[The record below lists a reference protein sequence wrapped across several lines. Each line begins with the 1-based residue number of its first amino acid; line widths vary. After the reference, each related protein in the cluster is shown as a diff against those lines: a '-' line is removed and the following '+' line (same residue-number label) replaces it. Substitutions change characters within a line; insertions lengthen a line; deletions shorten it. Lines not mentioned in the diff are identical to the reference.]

1 MLLIFLILFST
12 VSSYLPVSVSAAEL
26 ESPVVNDDNTVTV
39 TYEDVEAEKVRVAGD
54 FNDWDPSAL
63 SMSDDGSGIWTAT
76 TSALTPDIYGYKLVV
91 GEDGWKT
98 DPLNPAT
105 LSNGNSKLV
114 VPGLN
119 LSEVPNKVAIGSST
133 SLTANLVDDS
143 GNNPTSDATWSLVGE
158 PTGVSLDGASL
169 EVASDAAVDA
179 TFTVKATQ
187 GDYETTKEVQVIA
200 GNNEFTVHYYREDPA
215 TFTDWDFYFFHE
227 SGEFDAVG
235 KAFDSVD
242 DSGDYR
248 FAHGTYSFPTNE
260 VTLLTR
266 KGGENW
272 DDQEGERVITVPEGE
287 SATEVWVVEGKLD
300 VFTSRQDAIN
310 AITGD
315 EQEEE
320 RRRVRLSYTRA
331 DETFGDWNIWVWNTG
346 VKDDQINF
354 DTIQGDTA
362 VANIAVSEEAEEI
375 GFVLRSTEDWDTAE
389 KEFEDDQF
397 ISVNKNDLLT
407 KAYIISGTD
416 ELRVVPDGSAP
427 NVDKGNA
434 TFYYRDKELY
444 SNDAMDTIDKVEL
457 KINNETYEMPYEP
470 LNERFV
476 YTVNGISTG
485 ETSYSYLITKDGT
498 TKEVTDPYNT
508 VDGASTIRYNEQVD
522 LTVSG
527 SVSPA
532 AIDYNQ
538 NAVLSVGVE
547 GLTDDIEISEIY
559 ADVSSLG
566 NSSKLAIDPLLK
578 EVSIAVDDHVTAG
591 TKEIPL
597 TVVDSYG
604 NQYTSSTQ
612 VDVKTRQSVG
622 EEDFDWDES
631 IIYFMLTDRFF
642 DGDSSNNDPYGIGFD
657 TSKSGTYH
665 GGDFEGIT
673 ERLDYLDDLGVN
685 TIWISPIVENIEYD
699 VRYDAT
705 DGIDGEPYYGYH
717 GYWASNFG
725 KLNPHFGTMEEFH
738 RLIDAAHDRGIKIMV
753 DVVLNHTGYGL
764 KEINGTVSNPPEQY
778 PTDADRD
785 RFSDL
790 VRQGSNVGTAEVV
803 GELAGLPDFKTEDPA
818 VRQQIID
825 WQTAWIENATTPNGN
840 TIDYFRVDTVKHV
853 EDATWMAFKNALT
866 EKMPEHKMI
875 GEVWGASVGN
885 DSGYLESGMMD
896 SLLDFGFKGIAHS
909 FVNGDLTEAND
920 SLIDRN
926 EKIDNTATLGQFL
939 GSHDED
945 GFLHSLDGDE
955 GKLKVAASLQATAKG
970 QPVIYYGEELGQS
983 GANNYPYYDN
993 RYDLDWDQVEGNDV
1007 LAHYTE
1013 ILNFRADNSD
1023 IFAKGDRTTIGGENS
1038 EDYLLFSRNYNG
1050 DAAYVGL
1057 NVAEEALDITVSVDS
1072 ADAIVTDHYSN
1083 QTYNAT
1089 AANEVSL
1096 TLPAIADGG
1105 TALLTVEGGSITG
1118 VTTNTSDNS
1127 DDGDAVEPIPDN
1139 HIRIHYQRTENDY
1152 ENYGA
1157 WLWNDV
1163 ESPSAGWPDGATM
1176 FEKTDSYG
1184 SYIDVELAEGA
1195 QNIGFLV
1202 MDVTNG
1208 DAGKDGGDK
1217 GFTIT
1222 SPEMNEIWIKQGSDE
1237 VFTYEPVDLP
1247 ENTVRI
1253 HYLRDNAD
1261 YENYG
1266 VWNWGDVVAPSETWP
1281 TGATDFEGTDR
1292 YGAYVDIELT
1302 EDAQEL
1308 GFIVL
1313 DESGGGTK
1321 DGGNKT
1327 FNLLDK
1333 YNRLWVKQGDD
1344 NVYISPYWD
1353 VATGITAAEVISET
1367 TIQLNF
1373 TMTEGLT
1380 AEDLVSDLEIVD
1392 ADGTT
1397 VTVESAEI
1405 TGDKTADVTATFD
1418 INKLPLSITYSDK
1431 TVSASS
1437 GWKFID
1443 EQYGYEGD
1451 DLGATY
1457 QDGDATLKLWAP
1469 KASKVVANFF
1479 DKEDAATEIGSVELT
1494 NENGVWT
1501 KEVTASELGLSDLDG
1516 YYYQYEV
1523 TNDGV
1528 TKEVLDPYAKSMA
1541 AFTLNT
1547 EGEAGPDGDDVGKAA
1562 IVDLSG
1568 TDPEGFS
1575 HADIDGY
1582 EKREDAVIYEVHV
1595 RDFTSDS
1602 SIEGDLDARWG
1613 SYQAFIDK
1621 LDYIESLGVTHVQ
1634 LLPIMA
1640 WYYGDETAMDERELD
1655 YSAGGN
1661 EYNWG
1666 YDPHSYFSP
1675 DGAYSEDATK
1685 AKLRV
1690 EETKALI
1697 DAIHDA
1703 GMGVVLDV
1711 VYTHTAKTS
1720 TLNDIVPNYYAFQD
1734 AEGNFLGGFGNNLAT
1749 NHQMAEKL
1757 MVDSVKYWFEE
1768 YKIDGMR
1775 FDMMGDATYPA
1786 IQNAYDAAAEINPN
1800 ALFIGEGWRTF
1811 AGDLDDPT
1819 LEGMGADQDW
1829 MDKTD
1834 DVGVF
1839 SDEMRNELKSGFG
1852 SEGEPRFLTGGARSI
1867 ETIFNN
1873 IKAQPSNTPSDDPGD
1888 MVQYIAAHDN
1898 LPLFDVIAQSI
1909 KKDPAIP
1916 ENNLEIHKRIRIGNS
1931 LVLTS
1936 QGTAF
1941 IHAGQEY
1948 GRTKQWQ
1955 TDGVPQQKYHEL
1967 TDENG
1972 DPFKHPYFV
1981 HDSYDSSDAINMF
1994 EWKKVTDESLY
2005 PVNTLTQAYTQGLIE
2020 LRRSTDAFRLGD
2032 MELVNSNVTLID
2044 APEIA
2049 DQDLLIAYKNES
2061 TDETGAYYVFVNA
2074 DTTERVLTLSEDLT
2088 SGTVV
2093 VDNDEAGTA
2102 AVSEKSGFSLT
2113 SDSMSIDPL
2122 TTVVIKVSDDEPGT
2136 DEPGTD
2142 EPGTDEPGT
2151 DEPGTD
2157 GPGTEEPGTD
2167 EPGTDK
2173 PKKDKT
2179 SKVVIKDETDL
2190 VINDNNK
2197 VYSYSKKAKSVT
2209 INKEVIS
2216 KLDPDFSVELTN
2228 GKATLLIPIKLFPE
2242 GTDVTINFEKV
2253 SKKVAMKNKDAVS
2266 ELIDFSIIADGKE
2279 ITEFPDQP
2287 ITVTFAVNKNKVK
2300 NWEDLKVVYIDEN
2313 GDHKEIISPISY
2325 NKEKGEVVAELTHFS
2340 AYGVFE
2346 IASDSD
2352 DEGASKDNGEALPD
2366 TATNQYNWL
2375 LVGGLLLVIGAI
2387 TLVAVRRK
2395 RQQS

>member
-1 MLLIFLILFST
+1 MRRGKQSFSVLLIFLILFST
-12 VSSYLPVSVSAAEL
+12 VSSYLPASVSAADL
-26 ESPVVNDDNTVTV
+26 MSPVVNEDNTVTF
-39 TYEDVEAEKVRVAGD
+39 TYEDAEAAKVSVAGD
-54 FNDWDPSAL
+54 FNGWDSNAL
-63 SMSDDGSGIWTAT
+63 NMSDDGSRVWTAT

-91 GEDGWKT
+91 GEDGWQT
-98 DPLNPAT
+98 DPLNSAT

-119 LSEVPNKVAIGSST
+119 LSEVPTKVELDSSNP
-133 SLTANLVDDS
+133 LTANLVDDS
-143 GNNPTSDATWSLVGE
+143 GKNPSSDVTW
-158 PTGVSLDGASL
+158 SLDGAPTGVTLNGATL
-169 EVASDAAVDA
+169 EVASDATVDT

-187 GDYETTKEVQVIA
+187 GDYVSTKEVEVIA
-200 GNNEFTVHYYREDPA
+200 GMSEFTVHYYREDPA
-215 TFTDWDFYFFHE
+215 TFSDWDFYFFDD
-227 SGEFDAVG
+227 SGSEAFEAVG

-242 DSGDYR
+242 DSGDYQ
-248 FAHGTYSFPTNE
+248 FAHGTYSFPTDE
-260 VTLLTR
+260 VTLITR
-266 KGGENW
+266 KTDWGAQEN
-272 DDQEGERVITVPEGE
+272 DRVITIPEVQN
-287 SATEVWVVEGKLD
+287 ATEVWVVEGKEGF
-300 VFTSRQDAIN
+300 FTSREDAIN
-310 AITGD
+310 AIEGVS
-315 EQEEE
+315 QEEQ
-320 RRRVRLSYTRA
+320 RRVRVTYIRDDQTY
-331 DETFGDWNIWVWNTG
+331 DGWNIWAWNTG
-346 VKDDQINF
+346 LKDDQ
-354 DTIQGDTA
+354 TIPFETFEDGHAA
-362 VANIAVSEEAEEI
+362 VEIPVVSTTNEI
-375 GFVLRSTEDWDTAE
+375 GLLIRSTEDWETAV
-389 KEFEDDQF
+389 KEFDEDRN
-397 ISVNKNDLLT
+397 IPVNTNDLLT
-407 KAYIISGTD
+407 KAFIRSGEAGVRII
-416 ELRVVPDGSAP
+416 PDGSAP
-427 NVDKGNA
+427 VVNQGDA
-434 TFYYRDKELY
+434 TFYYRDKSLFA
-444 SNDAMDTIDKVEL
+444 NDEMNTIDKVEL
-457 KINNETYEMPYEP
+457 KINEQKYEMTYEP

-476 YTVNGISTG
+476 YTVNGISAG
-485 ETSYSYLITKDGT
+485 ETPYSFLVTKDGST
-498 TKEVTDPYNT
+498 TEVTDPYNT
-508 VDGASTIRYNEQVD
+508 VDGTSTIRYHERAD
-522 LTVSG
+522 LTITS

-538 NAVLSVGVE
+538 TAVLSVGVE
-547 GLTDDIEISEIY
+547 GLPSDVEISEMY
-559 ADVSSLG
+559 ADVTSLG
-566 NSSKLAIDPLLK
+566 NSSKLAIDPSLK
-578 EVSIAVDDHVTAG
+578 EVTIAVDDHVTAG
-591 TKEIPL
+591 TKDIPV

-604 NQYTSSTQ
+604 NEYTDSVQ
-612 VDVKTRQSVG
+612 VEVKTRQSVG

-642 DGDSSNNDPYGIGFD
+642 DGDSTNNDPYGLDYD
-657 TSKSGTYH
+657 TEKRGAYQ

-673 ERLDYLDDLGVN
+673 EKLDYLDDLGVN
-685 TIWISPIVENIEYD
+685 TVWISPIVENIGHD
-699 VRYDAT
+699 VGT
-705 DGIDGEPYYGYH
+705 DQEGEPYYAYH

-725 KLNPHFGTMEEFH
+725 ELNPHFGTMDEFH
-738 RLIDAAHDRGIKIMV
+738 TLIDEAHDRGIKIMV

-764 KEINGTVSNPPEQY
+764 KENDGNVTNPPAGY
-778 PTDADRD
+778 PTDEERAMY
-785 RFSDL
+785 SDL
-790 VRQGSNVGTAEVV
+790 VRQGSVGSDEVT

-818 VRQQIID
+818 VREQIIE
-825 WQTAWIENATTPNGN
+825 WQTNWIEKATTDEGN

-853 EDATWMAFKNALT
+853 EDTTWMAFKNELT
-866 EKMPEHKMI
+866 EKAPEHKMI
-875 GEVWGASVGN
+875 GEVWGASVN
-885 DSGYLESGMMD
+885 NTSGYLESGMMD

-909 FVNGDLTEAND
+909 LVNGELAGAND

-926 EKIDNTATLGQFL
+926 GQIDNTATLGQFL
-939 GSHDED
+939 GSHDEE
-945 GFLHSLDGDE
+945 GFLHSLGGDE

-993 RYDLDWDQVEGNDV
+993 RYDLAWDQVEGNDV
-1007 LAHYTE
+1007 LAHYTK

-1023 IFAKGDRTTIGGENS
+1023 VFAKGDRSTVGGKNS
-1038 EDYLLFSRNYNG
+1038 ENYLLFSRNYNG

-1057 NVAEEALDITVSVDS
+1057 NVAEEAVDVTLTVDS
-1072 ADAIVTDHYSN
+1072 ADAVVTDHYSG

-1089 AANEVSL
+1089 DANEVSL
-1096 TLPAIADGG
+1096 TIPAKADGG
-1105 TALLTVEGGSITG
+1105 TVLLTVDSGSITG
-1118 VTTNTSDNS
+1118 VTAEAGD
-1127 DDGDAVEPIPDN
+1127 DDGTAVDPVPDN
-1139 HIRIHYQRTENDY
+1139 HIRIHYQRTDNDFENF
-1152 ENYGA
+1152 GA

-1163 ESPSAGWPDGATM
+1163 ADPSANWPTGATM

-1184 SYIDVELAEGA
+1184 AYIDVEIAEGA
-1195 QNIGFLV
+1195 ENIGFLV
-1202 MDVTNG
+1202 MDVTQG

-1217 GFTIT
+1217 GLPIT
-1222 SPEMNEIWIKQGSDE
+1222 SSEINEVWIKQGSDK
-1237 VFTYEPVDLP
+1237 VWTYEPIDLP

-1253 HYLRDNAD
+1253 HYVRDNAD

-1266 VWNWGDVVAPSETWP
+1266 AWNWGDVASPSDGWP
-1281 TGATDFEGTDR
+1281 TGAADFSGSDQ

-1302 EDAQEL
+1302 EDAKEL
-1308 GFIVL
+1308 GFIVM
-1313 DESGGGTK
+1313 DETLGDAGK

-1333 YNRLWVKQGDD
+1333 YNRIWVKQGDD

-1353 VATGITAAEVISET
+1353 IATGITAAEVISDNA
-1367 TIQLNF
+1367 IQLSF

-1380 AEDLVSDLEIVD
+1380 ADDLVGGLEIVD
-1392 ADGTT
+1392 ADGAE

-1405 TGDKTADVTATFD
+1405 TGDKTAEVTATFD
-1418 INKLPLSITYSDK
+1418 INKLPLSITYSGR

-1443 EQYGYEGD
+1443 EKYGYDGD

-1457 QDGDATLKLWAP
+1457 KDGDATLKLWAP

-1479 DKEDAATEIGSVELT
+1479 DKDDAATKIGSVELI

-1501 KEVTASELGLSDLDG
+1501 KDVAASELSVSDLDG

-1528 TKEVLDPYAKSMA
+1528 TRDVLDPYAKSLA

-1547 EGEAGPDGDDVGKAA
+1547 EGETGPDGDDVGKAA
-1562 IVDLSG
+1562 IVDLSD
-1568 TDPEGFS
+1568 TDPEGFT
-1575 HADIDGY
+1575 HAEIDNY
-1582 EKREDAVIYEVHV
+1582 EKREDAIIYEVHV
-1595 RDFTSDS
+1595 RDFTSDP
-1602 SIEGDLDARWG
+1602 SIEGDLNARWG
-1613 SYQAFIDK
+1613 SYEAFIDK
-1621 LDYIESLGVTHVQ
+1621 LDYIKSLGVTHVQ

-1640 WYYGDETAMDERELD
+1640 WYYGDETAMGERELD

-1661 EYNWG
+1661 DYNWG

-1675 DGAYSEDATK
+1675 DGAYSEDPTD

-1690 EETKALI
+1690 KETKALI

-1711 VYTHTAKTS
+1711 VYTHTAQTS

-1749 NHQMAEKL
+1749 NHKMAEKL

-1786 IQNAYDAAAEINPN
+1786 VQNAYDAAAAINPD

-1811 AGDLDDPT
+1811 AGHLDDPT

-1839 SDEMRNELKSGFG
+1839 SDELRNELKSGFG
-1852 SEGEPRFLTGGARSI
+1852 SEGEPRFITGGARSI

-1916 ENNLEIHKRIRIGNS
+1916 ENNLEIHKRVRLGNS

-1948 GRTKQWQ
+1948 GRTKQWKA
-1955 TDGVPQQKYHEL
+1955 DGVPEQKYHEL
-1967 TDENG
+1967 LDENG
-1972 DPFKHPYFV
+1972 DPFEHPYFV

-1994 EWKKVTDESLY
+1994 EWDKVTNESLY
-2005 PVNTLTQAYTQGLIE
+2005 PVNTQTKAYTQGLIE
-2020 LRRSTDAFRLGD
+2020 LRRSTNAFRLGD
-2032 MELVNSNVTLID
+2032 MDLVNSNVTLVD

-2049 DQDLLIAYKNES
+2049 DQDLLIAYKNVS
-2061 TDETGAYYVFVNA
+2061 TDETGTYYVFVNA
-2074 DTTERVLTLSEDLT
+2074 DTTARSLTLSEDLT

-2093 VDNDEAGTA
+2093 VDNDEAGTV
-2102 AVSEKSGFSLT
+2102 AVSEKSGFTLS

-2122 TTVVIKVSDDEPGT
+2122 TTVVIKVSDESGTEDPGTEDPGTEEPGT
-2136 DEPGTD
+2136 EDPD
-2142 EPGTDEPGT
+2142 
-2151 DEPGTD
+2151 
-2157 GPGTEEPGTD
+2157 TEEPGTD
-2167 EPGTDK
+2167 EPETDK
-2173 PKKDKT
+2173 PSKD
-2179 SKVVIKDETDL
+2179 VIEDETDL
-2190 VINDNNK
+2190 VRNDNQK

-2209 INKEVIS
+2209 INKEAIS
-2216 KLDPDFSVELTN
+2216 KLDQDFSVELSD
-2228 GKATLLIPIKLFPE
+2228 GKATLLVPNKLFPE
-2242 GTDVTINFEKV
+2242 GKDVTINFGKV
-2253 SKKVAMKNKDAVS
+2253 SKKVSNKNKDAVS
-2266 ELIDFSIIADGKE
+2266 ELIDFSIIADGE
-2279 ITEFPDQP
+2279 DITEFSDNP
-2287 ITVTFAVNKNKVK
+2287 ITVTFTVNKNKVN

-2313 GDHKEIISPISY
+2313 GDQKEIISPISY
-2325 NKEKGEVVAELTHFS
+2325 NKETGEVVAELTHFS

-2346 IASDSD
+2346 IAS
-2352 DEGASKDNGEALPD
+2352 EDNGEALPD

-2375 LVGGLLLVIGAI
+2375 LLGGLLLVIGTT
-2387 TLVAVRRK
+2387 TLFAVRRK
-2395 RQQS
+2395 RLQN